1 MQRYKPGCELRH
13 NGVLGSSPK
22 RSSPKFAKEVVKILQ
37 LSDAPAPFTGV
48 CCVHHVLRGR
58 HVKTQDRY
66 LPSF

>member
-1 MQRYKPGCELRH
+1 MIGPATDPSAWKTNSR
-13 NGVLGSSPK
+13 
-22 RSSPKFAKEVVKILQ
+22 KFTERLQKILQ

-58 HVKTQDRY
+58 HVKAQVRY